1 MFRFS
6 IERLWYV
13 KLPCATYLASL
24 YVCFLLYSWSKIINR
39 SNHLPLQICN
49 CFETLGKA
57 RTMRLLQSTQ
67 TNEFNAT
74 WRVTILLRVPSRDGT
89 DQSRVKRNKK
99 VGVVKRRFFLF
110 YFAQLFSF
118 WAEIKISRMERRVA
132 ALFWWRGNKKS
143 SELSRH
149 KKREREKTMFC
160 QNYVSI
166 DGEEI
171 G

>member
-1 MFRFS
+1 M
-6 IERLWYV
+6 
-13 KLPCATYLASL
+13 
-24 YVCFLLYSWSKIINR
+24 SKV
-39 SNHLPLQICN
+39 
-49 CFETLGKA
+49 
-57 RTMRLLQSTQ
+57 RTRTTHPRNQRE
-67 TNEFNAT
+67 N
-74 WRVTILLRVPSRDGT
+74 GT